1 MGLINIYSLK
11 YQELESK
18 ETFKYAKAIFCSM
31 EHNRLAQER
40 IEKIKKL
47 REMGVDPYPYSFKDY
62 VFSSLLLEKYNH
74 LKEGEATKDT
84 ISIMGRLMTVR
95 EMGKASFGHIQD
107 QEGQIQIYFREEDLK
122 NFEVFKLCD
131 LGDIIGVKGEVF
143 KTKKGEITV
152 WAREFVLLSKSIL
165 PLPDKFHGLQDTEIR
180 YRQRYVDLIAN
191 PEVKKTFLLR
201 SKIVSAVREYLDTKG
216 FVEVEI
222 PTLQPVY
229 GGASA
234 RPFKTHI
241 NAWNRDLFLSISPEL
256 YLKRLIVGGYEK
268 VYTICKNFR
277 NEGVDKTHNPEFTMM
292 ECYWSGVDYE
302 DMMKLTEDLYEFVA
316 KNVLGTTEIVYQ
328 GTKMSLK
335 KPWKRMTMY
344 DAIKEY
350 GKIDV
355 KKLSDK
361 ELFALLKTHK
371 IDSHGMTRGLA
382 IAALFE
388 KLCEE
393 KLIQPIFITDHPRET
408 TPLCKLKRGDSALIE
423 RFEPYIN
430 GWEIGN
436 GYSELTDPIL
446 QKQFLEEQE
455 ERGRGGDEEAHQMDT
470 DYIRAMEYGMPPTGG
485 VGLGIDRMVILLTN
499 ASSIKEVI
507 FFPTMKPEND

>member
-1 MGLINIYSLK
+1 
-11 YQELESK
+11 
-18 ETFKYAKAIFCSM
+18 M

-40 IEKIKKL
+40 IEKVHTL
-47 REMGVDPYPYSFKDY
+47 RKMGVDPYPYSYKEY
-62 VFSSLLLEKYNH
+62 TFSTILLEKYKH
-74 LKEGEATKDT
+74 LKEGEATKDKV
-84 ISIMGRLMTVR
+84 SIMGRLMTMR
-95 EMGKASFGHIQD
+95 EMGKASFAHMQD
-107 QEGQIQIYFREEDLK
+107 QEGQIQAYFREEDLK
-122 NFEVFKLCD
+122 NFEVFKLLD

-143 KTKKGEITV
+143 KTKKGEVTV

-180 YRQRYVDLIAN
+180 YRQRYVDLITN

-201 SKIVSAVREYLDTKG
+201 SKIVSAVREFLDTKG
-216 FVEVEI
+216 FVEVDI

-241 NAWNRDLFLSISPEL
+241 NAWNIDLFLSISPEL

-302 DMMKLTEDLYEFVA
+302 DMMNLTEDLYAFVA
-316 KNVLGTTEIVYQ
+316 QKVLGTTEIVYQ

-344 DAIKEY
+344 EALKEFA
-350 GKIDV
+350 KIDV

-361 ELFALLKTHK
+361 ELFAVLDSHK
-371 IDSHGMTRGLA
+371 IDRHGMTRGLA

-388 KLCEE
+388 ELCEE
-393 KLIQPIFITDHPRET
+393 KLIQPVFITDHPRET
-408 TPLCKLKRGDSALIE
+408 TPLCKLKRGNPALIE

-436 GYSELTDPIL
+436 GYSELTDPLL
-446 QKQFLEEQE
+446 QKQFLEEQV

-470 DYIRAMEYGMPPTGG
+470 DFIRSMEYGLPPTGG

-499 ASSIKEVI
+499 ATSIKEVI

>member
-1 MGLINIYSLK
+1 
-11 YQELESK
+11 
-18 ETFKYAKAIFCSM
+18 M

-40 IEKIKKL
+40 IEKVKKL
-47 REMGVDPYPYSFKDY
+47 REMGIDPYPYSYKDY
-62 VFSSLLLEKYNH
+62 VFSSVLLEKYQN
-74 LKEGEATKDT
+74 LKEGEKGEEKV
-84 ISIMGRLMTVR
+84 SIMGRIMTLR
-95 EMGKASFGHIQD
+95 EMGKASFAHIQD
-107 QEGQIQIYFREEDLK
+107 QEGQIQVYIREEELK
-122 NFEVFKLCD
+122 NYDVFKLVD
-131 LGDIIGVKGEVF
+131 LGDILGIKGHVF

-152 WAREFVLLSKSIL
+152 WAEEFVLLSKSIL

-201 SKIVSAVREYLDTKG
+201 SKIVSAIREYLDKKG
-216 FVEVEI
+216 FVEVDI
-222 PTLQPVY
+222 PVLQPVY
-229 GGASA
+229 GGANA

-241 NAWNRDLFLSISPEL
+241 NAWNLDLFLSISPEL

-292 ECYWSGVDYE
+292 ECYWSGVDYN
-302 DMMKLTEDLYEFVA
+302 DMMELTEDLYEYVA
-316 KNVLGTTEIVYQ
+316 EKVLGTTEIVYQ
-328 GTKMSLK
+328 GTKISLK
-335 KPWKRMTMY
+335 KPWKRLTMA
-344 DAIKEY
+344 DALKTMA
-350 GKIDV
+350 KIDV
-355 KKLSDK
+355 EKLSDK
-361 ELFALLKTHK
+361 EIFKCIEQQR
-371 IDSHGMTRGLA
+371 IDAHNLTRGLA

-388 KLCEE
+388 QLCEE

-408 TPLCKLKRGDSALIE
+408 TPLCKLKRGDPELIE

-446 QKQFLEEQE
+446 QKKFLEEQV

-470 DYIRAMEYGMPPTGG
+470 DFIRAMEYGMPPTGG
-485 VGLGIDRMVILLTN
+485 VGIGIDRMVILLAN
-499 ASSIKEVI
+499 ASSIREVI
-507 FFPTMKPEND
+507 FFPTMKPEN